1 MLIWRILEAPCST
14 PVEALYLELGLLPIN
29 YILKGRRLMFLHYVL
44 NLDEEEMLSQF
55 FWAQWKSPVTSDW
68 TETIKKDLKIL
79 QIDKTLHQ
87 IKIMK
92 KETFAK
98 LVKESCRHVAFN
110 ELIDMKNSHSKMT
123 NILYSSLKLQ
133 PYLKDKK
140 IRPDL
145 AKTLFKFRTRM
156 VNFRNN
162 FKKGSPFLSC
172 PLGDNKLDDQ
182 QHLLNCD
189 KLQPTINSDLN
200 YYDIFSNDIDKM
212 SATINILK
220 QKFEKREKLLEN
232 EK

>member
-1 MLIWRILEAPCST
+1 
-14 PVEALYLELGLLPIN
+14 
-29 YILKGRRLMFLHYVL
+29 
-44 NLDEEEMLSQF
+44 
-55 FWAQWKSPVTSDW
+55 
-68 TETIKKDLKIL
+68 
-79 QIDKTLHQ
+79 
-87 IKIMK
+87 
-92 KETFAK
+92 
-98 LVKESCRHVAFN
+98 
-110 ELIDMKNSHSKMT
+110 MKNSHSKMT

-156 VNFRNN
+156 VNVRDN

-182 QHLLNCD
+182 QHLLNCV

-212 SATINILK
+212 STTINILK
-220 QKFEKREKLLEN
+220 QKFEKREQLLEN